1 VTAAP
6 APGRLSDTALPFY
19 PGNCRP
25 TIRLHYRGGP
35 AWVSQLG
42 RFRAT
47 PITTA
52 ILAVGSGSYSL
63 LYALEGPAPSSVP
76 VLFVDSGRA
85 FGGPAV
91 S

>member
-1 VTAAP
+1 
-6 APGRLSDTALPFY
+6 
-19 PGNCRP
+19 
-25 TIRLHYRGGP
+25 
-35 AWVSQLG
+35 VSQLG